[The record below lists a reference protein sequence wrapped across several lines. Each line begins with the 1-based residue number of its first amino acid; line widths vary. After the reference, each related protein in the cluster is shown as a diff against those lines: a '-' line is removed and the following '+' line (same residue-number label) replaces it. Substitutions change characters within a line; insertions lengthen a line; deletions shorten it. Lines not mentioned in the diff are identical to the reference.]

1 MGRIRICVAV
11 VQRRLAGVKVLIV
24 ISVTRIFALHPFTQG
39 VLHIVRILE
48 HCFKIPLSLC
58 VRQTVGPDII
68 VRILKIA
75 VLRALQEPGMLVG
88 RVSGNEVKHHLDSP
102 CVSLFNKFHKVV
114 VGTETWIHAIEV
126 NHVVSAVNP
135 AGNKKRIEPYRPDS
149 EALYIVQ
156 FGNDTADIAYSVAVG
171 VLVGGWINLID
182 HTVL

>member
-1 MGRIRICVAV
+1 
-11 VQRRLAGVKVLIV
+11 
-24 ISVTRIFALHPFTQG
+24 
-39 VLHIVRILE
+39 
-48 HCFKIPLSLC
+48 
-58 VRQTVGPDII
+58 
-68 VRILKIA
+68 
-75 VLRALQEPGMLVG
+75 MLVG

-126 NHVVSAVNP
+126 NHVVSSVNP
-135 AGNKKRIEPYRPDS
+135 AGNKKRIEPDRPDS

-156 FGNDTADIAYSVAVG
+156 FGNDTADIAYSVTVG